1 MDRRLF
7 KAYGAG
13 CARSLVVQIVV
24 GVVALCILPAIILV
38 SMLMPLPPELEEYRP
53 ILWAF
58 GFVAFLGLFT
68 VAAVAWM
75 LWSKRQRA
83 GQFDEAF
90 ATLGL
95 SGSNYMLV
103 GRQYHG
109 QVNGRQV
116 DIYFY
121 RGPILDI
128 YLASPLRT
136 RMGVGLSS
144 ALSSAASNLLKRPA
158 LQTGHAELA
167 QYVFYPID
175 ERWGR
180 ELLDD
185 PQARAAI
192 LRLLETPSS
201 YEIRTL
207 FFEPEALQ
215 IKANHISPGRIT
227 AEAARQ
233 WINDLLLLAEL
244 AERLPAPTV
253 TAQPSGLART
263 TRTDRNRLYWIVGS
277 VTCGFF
283 ALMMVFI
290 LVISFVM
297 IYFMEAGG

>member
-109 QVNGRQV
+109 QVDGRQV

-144 ALSSAASNLLKRPA
+144 ALSSAASNLLTNVDGVWSDLFLA
-158 LQTGHAELA
+158 LPLA
-167 QYVFYPID
+167 NFMYKF
-175 ERWGR
+175 WGR
-180 ELLDD
+180 IFGRKID
-185 PQARAAI
+185 P
-192 LRLLETPSS
+192 PSV
-201 YEIRTL
+201 
-207 FFEPEALQ
+207 P
-215 IKANHISPGRIT
+215 K
-227 AEAARQ
+227 
-233 WINDLLLLAEL
+233 
-244 AERLPAPTV
+244 
-253 TAQPSGLART
+253 
-263 TRTDRNRLYWIVGS
+263 
-277 VTCGFF
+277 
-283 ALMMVFI
+283 
-290 LVISFVM
+290 
-297 IYFMEAGG
+297 